1 MYNIS
6 NEDRQELL
14 KYLSTQPYANVFKLV
29 AMIVGLKKAPGD
41 KSKEEKVNNK
51 STVLNINKIL
61 NIFFEIHILESYFK
75 TRDNNKK

>member
-1 MYNIS
+1 MAKETKKRKKMYNIS
-6 NEDRQELL
+6 NDDRQEVL

-51 STVLNINKIL
+51 
-61 NIFFEIHILESYFK
+61 
-75 TRDNNKK
+75 DKKPN

>member
-1 MYNIS
+1 MAKKTKKRRKMYNIS
-6 NEDRQELL
+6 NEDRQEIL

-51 STVLNINKIL
+51 
-61 NIFFEIHILESYFK
+61 
-75 TRDNNKK
+75 DKKPN

>member
-29 AMIVGLKKAPGD
+29 CDYAGKNPVYVR
-41 KSKEEKVNNK
+41 EKMMPK
-51 STVLNINKIL
+51 INKRKQLMEEGRI
-61 NIFFEIHILESYFK
+61 Y
-75 TRDNNKK
+75 